1 MQKARLTGEDVLAR
15 EYQREVTR
23 AFSRLSERTADEGL
37 DAVRSIV
44 TESWQRS
51 LSALPPTGRNSASLG
66 IDADELEQLRRE
78 GPLARALPIVRR
90 LLIEPARDTGLVVAI
105 GDAQGRLLW
114 VEGDRTALRRSE
126 SMGFAVGADWSE
138 TSMGTSAPGI
148 VVATGASASVAGE
161 EHFSPVV
168 REWSCTAVP
177 LVDPHTRAL
186 MGVLDIT
193 GGPEAVSPL
202 SLPLL
207 TAAAAAIEAELAAQP
222 PGSSGAS
229 GRAAGSG
236 DSTPDPQSGAATT
249 TAFSGVSLS
258 SAVDVGEEAA
268 PGSSAHL
275 ADDAPAPGR
284 PAAGLILGDP
294 AVAEAVEPLVVTG
307 TSAVGSGT
315 VPRPVVRVTGP
326 GAPAVARDGREK
338 QIGLRHAEILTLL
351 DWYDD
356 GLSGPQLGEMVYADA
371 PEATTVRVEM
381 HRLRRVLAEASD
393 GSVELASRPYRLVA
407 GDGRERPP
415 LTDARAAHDALTNGD
430 VERAVVLCRGDVLPA
445 SAAPE
450 IEHIRSALSSSLRE
464 AVMQFAEHDLLWTYL
479 RRQDAQDDQDAWMLA
494 LRLLP
499 ADDVRRAAAVAR
511 LDAIDAEN
519 AAH

>member
-1 MQKARLTGEDVLAR
+1 MARLAGEDVLAR
-15 EYQREVTR
+15 EYQREVMR
-23 AFSRLSERTADEGL
+23 AFSRLSERASDEGL

-44 TESWQRS
+44 AESWQRS
-51 LSALPPTGRNSASLG
+51 LSALPPTGRDSASLG
-66 IDADELEQLRRE
+66 IGADELERMRRE

-114 VEGDRTALRRSE
+114 VEGDHSALRRSE

-148 VVATGASASVAGE
+148 VVATGASASVARE

-177 LVDPHTRAL
+177 LMDPHTRAL

-222 PGSSGAS
+222 PGALDGT
-229 GRAAGSG
+229 AGEGGSEPG
-236 DSTPDPQSGAATT
+236 TPSGAATS
-249 TAFSGVSLS
+249 TAFSGVTLS
-258 SAVDVGEEAA
+258 PAVGPGDGTDH
-268 PGSSAHL
+268 GSSSLTA
-275 ADDAPAPGR
+275 AVG
-284 PAAGLILGDP
+284 PAAARHAAGPVGGDA
-294 AVAEAVEPLVVTG
+294 AVAEAGEPLVVTG
-307 TSAVGSGT
+307 TSAAGSGT
-315 VPRPVVRVTGP
+315 SLRPVVRVTGP

-356 GLSGPQLGEMVYADA
+356 GLSGPQLSEMVYADA

-407 GDGRERPP
+407 GTGRERPP
-415 LTDARAAHDALTNGD
+415 LTDARAAHDALTDGD
-430 VERAVVLCRGDVLPA
+430 IERAVHLCRGDVLPA
-445 SAAPE
+445 SEAPE
-450 IEHIRSALSSSLRE
+450 IAHLRTALSTSLRE
-464 AVMQFAEHDLLWTYL
+464 AVMQFADHDLLWTYL
-479 RRQDAQDDQDAWMLA
+479 RRQDAQDDQEAWMLA

-511 LDAIDAEN
+511 LDAIDAEH

>member
-1 MQKARLTGEDVLAR
+1 MQKARLRGEDVLAR

-23 AFSRLSERTADEGL
+23 AFSRLSERTADAGL
-37 DAVRSIV
+37 DAVRTIV

-51 LSALPPTGRNSASLG
+51 LSALPPTGRDSASLG
-66 IDADELEQLRRE
+66 IDADELERLRRE

-114 VEGDRTALRRSE
+114 VEGDHTALRRSE

-222 PGSSGAS
+222 PTAGGAP
-229 GRAAGSG
+229 GRTAGSAGG
-236 DSTPDPQSGAATT
+236 DTGAAATT
-249 TAFSGVSLS
+249 VFSGVSLS
-258 SAVDVGEEAA
+258 TFAAGEEAA
-268 PGSSAHL
+268 SG
-275 ADDAPAPGR
+275 APAP
-284 PAAGLILGDP
+284 PAAGEPAPGQTAAGLVAGDIT
-294 AVAEAVEPLVVTG
+294 VAEAAGPPVVTG
-307 TSAVGSGT
+307 TSAVGSGGL
-315 VPRPVVRVTGP
+315 PRPVVRVTGP

-356 GLSGPQLGEMVYADA
+356 GLSGPQLSGMVYADA
-371 PEATTVRVEM
+371 PEAATVRVEM
-381 HRLRRVLAEASD
+381 HRLRRVLAEASA
-393 GSVELASRPYRLVA
+393 GSVELASRPYRLIA
-407 GDGRERPP
+407 GDSRGRTP
-415 LTDARAAHDALTNGD
+415 LTDARAAHDALTDGD
-430 VERAVVLCRGDVLPA
+430 VARAVALCRGDVLPA

-450 IEHIRSALSSSLRE
+450 IEHIRAALSSSLRE
-464 AVMQFAEHDLLWTYL
+464 AVMQFADHDLLWAYL

-511 LDAIDAEN
+511 LDAIDAES